1 MSILL
6 GINWTKVSRYPN
18 VAPIELNVNNLS
30 DTIIKAEHS
39 KGIIQS
45 YRNVLLSCKP
55 IVEKQ
60 LKDEKGVK
68 SIKFDYMTDSIII
81 EFDPSV
87 LTREEIKNR
96 LDKSGYKFVRLAER
110 GF

>member
-1 MSILL
+1 M
-6 GINWTKVSRYPN
+6 
-18 VAPIELNVNNLS
+18 
-30 DTIIKAEHS
+30 
-39 KGIIQS
+39 
-45 YRNVLLSCKP
+45 SCKS

-60 LKDEKGVK
+60 LKDKKGVK

-96 LDKSGYKFVRLAER
+96 LDKSGYKFIRLAER